1 MPRESPK
8 DLEQL
13 RDVIRLVFWIITGSR
28 ERANSEADTCRAPAS
43 LRHARGTLATCTA
56 RPCPLRPREQ
66 LLCVRT
72 ALLSQVTKDL
82 HILATKTTT
91 IIEEPLLPCAFQT
104 LCS

>member
-1 MPRESPK
+1 M
-8 DLEQL
+8 
-13 RDVIRLVFWIITGSR
+13 
-28 ERANSEADTCRAPAS
+28 
-43 LRHARGTLATCTA
+43 